1 MRLFSARVAS
11 VAALAAMSLTGA
23 CTQLRGHQ
31 GYVIDP
37 DLVNSVQP
45 GVDNRQTVAKV
56 LGKPSFTSQFNDGE
70 WFYVSRDTRYF
81 AYNKPKP
88 KEQTVLRIHFDGKG
102 VVDKVERT
110 GVDQVASIRPYGKIT
125 PTLGRKR
132 SFFRDVFGNI
142 GSVGAAGGGGG
153 QGGGGGGGGGRP

>member
-1 MRLFSARVAS
+1 MRLISTRVAF
-11 VAALAAMSLTGA
+11 VAAMGALVMTGG
-23 CTQLRGHQ
+23 CTPLRGHQ

-56 LGKPSFTSQFNDGE
+56 LGKPTFTSPFNEGE

-81 AYNKPKP
+81 AYNLPKP
-88 KEQTVLRIHFDGKG
+88 KVQTVLRIRFDDKG
-102 VVDKVERT
+102 VVSKVDRT
-110 GVDQVASIRPYGKIT
+110 GVDQVASITPYSKIT

-142 GSVGAAGGGGG
+142 GAVGAGANPQGPGGGGT
-153 QGGGGGGGGGRP
+153 GGGRP

>member
-1 MRLFSARVAS
+1 MRLISTRVAF
-11 VAALAAMSLTGA
+11 VAAMGALAMTGG
-23 CTQLRGHQ
+23 CTPLRGHQ

-56 LGKPSFTSQFNDGE
+56 LGKPTFTSQFNEGE

-81 AYNKPKP
+81 AYNLPKP
-88 KEQTVLRIHFDGKG
+88 RVQTVLRIRFDDKG
-102 VVDKVERT
+102 VVSKVDRT
-110 GVDQVASIRPYGKIT
+110 GVDQVASITPYSKIT

-142 GSVGAAGGGGG
+142 GAVGAGANPQGPGGGGT
-153 QGGGGGGGGGRP
+153 GGGRP

>member
-1 MRLFSARVAS
+1 MRLISTRVAF
-11 VAALAAMSLTGA
+11 VAAMGALAMTGG
-23 CTQLRGHQ
+23 CTPLRGHQ

-56 LGKPSFTSQFNDGE
+56 LGKPTFTSQFNEGE

-81 AYNKPKP
+81 AYNLPKP
-88 KEQTVLRIHFDGKG
+88 KVQTVLRIRFDDKG
-102 VVDKVERT
+102 VVSNVDRT
-110 GVDQVASIRPYGKIT
+110 GVDQVASITPYSKIT
-125 PTLGRKR
+125 PTLGRKH

-142 GSVGAAGGGGG
+142 GAVGAGANP
-153 QGGGGGGGGGRP
+153 QGPGGGGGGGGRP

>member
-1 MRLFSARVAS
+1 MRLISTRVAF
-11 VAALAAMSLTGA
+11 VAAMGALAMTGG
-23 CTQLRGHQ
+23 CTPLRGHQ
-31 GYVIDP
+31 GYVIDA

-56 LGKPSFTSQFNDGE
+56 LGKPTFTSQFNEGE

-81 AYNKPKP
+81 AYNLPKP
-88 KEQTVLRIHFDGKG
+88 KVQTVLRIRFDDKG
-102 VVDKVERT
+102 VVSKVDRT
-110 GVDQVASIRPYGKIT
+110 GVDQVASITPYSKIT

-142 GSVGAAGGGGG
+142 GAVGAGANP
-153 QGGGGGGGGGRP
+153 QGPGGGGGGGRP